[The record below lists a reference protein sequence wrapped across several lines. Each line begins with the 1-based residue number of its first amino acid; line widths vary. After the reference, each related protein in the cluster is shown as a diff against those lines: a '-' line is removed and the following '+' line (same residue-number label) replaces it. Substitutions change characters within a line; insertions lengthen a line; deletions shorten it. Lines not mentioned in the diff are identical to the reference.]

1 MEKRIIQKVNDYIEI
16 IKKKLIEDFPHELI
30 DSSFQIKG
38 QDELVENYLDYIKSI
53 EPIQFEKG
61 DFTKRNR
68 AKNTI
73 PLNDRCMA
81 RRANSEQ
88 CTRRKNKGCDY
99 CGTHAKG
106 VPHGIMTND
115 NEFKY
120 KKHEVWA
127 EDINGIIYYID
138 KQNNVYKT
146 EDILNNIINPRIIYK
161 WKMNDSNYVLI
172 PI

>member
-1 MEKRIIQKVNDYIEI
+1 MEKRIIQKVNDYVLN
-16 IKKKLIEDFPHELI
+16 IKKSLMEETTKEDILKCI
-30 DSSFQIKG
+30 Q
-38 QDELVENYLDYIKSI
+38 SI
-53 EPIQFEKG
+53 EPIQFEKS

-73 PLNDRCMA
+73 PLNDRCLA

-106 VPHGIMTND
+106 VPHGTITTD
-115 NEFKY
+115 IEVKY
-120 KKHEVWA
+120 KKQEVWA

-138 KQNNVYKT
+138 HHNHVYKT
-146 EDILNNIINPRIIYK
+146 EDILNNIVNPRIIYK
-161 WKMNDSNYVLI
+161 WKMVDESYVLVAV
-172 PI
+172 

>member
-1 MEKRIIQKVNDYIEI
+1 MEKRIIHKVNDYILN
-16 IKKKLIEDFPHELI
+16 IKKSLLEEDTKEDMLKRI
-30 DSSFQIKG
+30 Q
-38 QDELVENYLDYIKSI
+38 LI

-73 PLNDRCMA
+73 PLNDRCLA

-106 VPHGIMTND
+106 VPHGIITN
-115 NEFKY
+115 ETEIKY
-120 KKHEVWA
+120 KKQEVWA

-138 KQNNVYKT
+138 QNHNVYKT
-146 EDILNNIINPRIIYK
+146 EDILNNIVNPRVIYK
-161 WKMNDSNYVLI
+161 WKMNNDMYVLI
-172 PI
+172 PV

>member
-1 MEKRIIQKVNDYIEI
+1 MEKRIIQKVNDYILN
-16 IKKKLIEDFPHELI
+16 IKKSLLEESTKEDILKRIQSI
-30 DSSFQIKG
+30 DQ
-38 QDELVENYLDYIKSI
+38 
-53 EPIQFEKG
+53 IQFEKS

-73 PLNDRCMA
+73 PLNDRCLA

-106 VPHGIMTND
+106 VPHGTITTD
-115 NEFKY
+115 IEIKY

-138 KQNNVYKT
+138 HNNNVYKT
-146 EDILNNIINPRIIYK
+146 EDVLNNIVNPRIIYK
-161 WKMNDSNYVLI
+161 WKMNNESYLLI
-172 PI
+172 PV

>member
-1 MEKRIIQKVNDYIEI
+1 MEKRITHKVNEYILN
-16 IKKKLIEDFPHELI
+16 IKKTLLEEKNSEDILSRI
-30 DSSFQIKG
+30 Q
-38 QDELVENYLDYIKSI
+38 LI
-53 EPIQFEKG
+53 EPIKFEKS

-73 PLNDRCMA
+73 PLNDRCLA

-106 VPHGIMTND
+106 VPHGTIAT
-115 NEFKY
+115 ESEIKY
-120 KKHEVWA
+120 KKQEVWA

-138 KQNNVYKT
+138 HNNNVYKT
-146 EDILNNIINPRIIYK
+146 EDILNNIVNPRIIYK
-161 WKMNDSNYVLI
+161 WKKNNEMYVLI
-172 PI
+172 PV

>member
-1 MEKRIIQKVNDYIEI
+1 MEKRITHKVNDYILN
-16 IKKKLIEDFPHELI
+16 IKKSLLEENTKEDLLKRI
-30 DSSFQIKG
+30 Q
-38 QDELVENYLDYIKSI
+38 SI

-73 PLNDRCMA
+73 PLNDRCLA

-106 VPHGIMTND
+106 VPHGIITND
-115 NEFKY
+115 TEIKY
-120 KKHEVWA
+120 KKQDVWA

-138 KQNNVYKT
+138 QQHNVYKT

-161 WKMNDSNYVLI
+161 WKMNHETYVLI
-172 PI
+172 PV